1 MFSKIE
7 ELCKKK
13 GITITELERELGFG
27 RGTILKWKNSSPS
40 VNKLSIVA
48 KYFKVTIDFFVK

>member
-7 ELCKKK
+7 ELCRKK

-40 VNKLSIVA
+40 VNKLRDVA
-48 KYFKVTIDFFVK
+48 KYFRVTVDFLIK

>member
-7 ELCKKK
+7 ELCRKK

-27 RGTILKWKNSSPS
+27 RGTILKWKTHRHP
-40 VNKLSIVA
+40 
-48 KYFKVTIDFFVK
+48 